1 MKLFSLKE
9 MGTGQVVRKEIQR
22 AFNFVWKIM
31 FSSTLLNIVLFLP
44 NKSSTSGYCP
54 NALLKLRFWPL
65 FWNLLLLLPPPDRC
79 PLKLLLLSRCPLAP
93 RLPSRCPLKPR
104 LPSRCPRKLRYPSRG
119 PSSSGCSV
127 ATESCQ
133 RRESCHFSCWEKV
146 LFLPAV
152 ISTEFGFKRHEKDNI
167 FTLFLKKNQI
177 DNLSA

>member
-1 MKLFSLKE
+1 MKLFSLEE
-9 MGTGQVVRKEIQR
+9 MGTGQVVKKEVQCV
-22 AFNFVWKIM
+22 FNFVWKIT

-65 FWNLLLLLPPPDRC
+65 FWNLLLLLPPPDCC
-79 PLKLLLLSRCPLAP
+79 PLKLLLLSHCPLTL

-133 RRESCHFSCWEKV
+133 RCESCHFSRTSVTHAVGISKQTPCFPLRPFPSLWNQYPH
-146 LFLPAV
+146 PAAV
-152 ISTEFGFKRHEKDNI
+152 
-167 FTLFLKKNQI
+167 
-177 DNLSA
+177 